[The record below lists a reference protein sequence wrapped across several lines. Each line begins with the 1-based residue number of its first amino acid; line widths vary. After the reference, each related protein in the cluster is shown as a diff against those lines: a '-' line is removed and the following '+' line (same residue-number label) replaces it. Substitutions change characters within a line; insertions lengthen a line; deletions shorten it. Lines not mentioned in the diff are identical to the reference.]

1 MSKRRKLTPEE
12 RELWSRVAASTRS
25 IREKQADT
33 AELETFL
40 DGASPSKPPKQPKP
54 ELRGF
59 HLGQH
64 AKPGAQRFDL
74 APSPAEHLA
83 RQPVVMD
90 RKAHKAMTR
99 GKLKP
104 EATLDLHGM
113 TLAEAHP
120 ELIRFILN
128 GQSHG
133 KRLVL
138 VITGKGKRGD
148 DDGPIPR
155 RVGVLRHQVPQW
167 LRMMPLAPA
176 VMQVSEAHLKHGGGG
191 AYYVYLRRLR

>member
-1 MSKRRKLTPEE
+1 MSRRRKLSPEE
-12 RELWSRVAASTRS
+12 RALWDRVAASTQGYRP
-25 IREKQADT
+25 KKPDP
-33 AELETFL
+33 AETEPFS
-40 DGASPSKPPKQPKP
+40 APQPKSKPQR
-54 ELRGF
+54 EALRGF
-59 HLGQH
+59 NLGQH
-64 AKPGAQRFDL
+64 SKPSPTRFDL
-74 APSPAEHLA
+74 VPEPGEDLA
-83 RQPVVMD
+83 RQPVTMD

-128 GQSHG
+128 SQSHG
-133 KRLVL
+133 RRLVL
-138 VITGKGKRGD
+138 VITGKGKRSD

-176 VMQVSEAHLKHGGGG
+176 VMQVSEAHLKHGGSG
-191 AYYVYLRRLR
+191 AYYVYLRRAR

>member
-1 MSKRRKLTPEE
+1 MSGRRKLTPEE

-25 IREKQADT
+25 IREKRDDS
-33 AELETFL
+33 AELESFL
-40 DGASPSKPPKQPKP
+40 DGTPPPKPPKP

-64 AKPGAQRFDL
+64 SKPSAQRFDL
-74 APSPAEHLA
+74 APSPGEHLA

-113 TLAEAHP
+113 TLTEAHP

-128 GQSHG
+128 TQSHG

-167 LRMMPLAPA
+167 LRMPPLAPA
-176 VMQVSEAHLKHGGGG
+176 VMQVNEAHLKHGGGG